1 VPNKKNP
8 LYNENAGITPLPCD
22 GREVDAALRA
32 AARCYEANPYFMA
45 RYAERGEAFSRSDGG
60 YMVTLTSHPLAYVIQ
75 QIKWLGVLLA
85 SRGMP
90 RWLLECHLDLLYDEL
105 SAAIPKRRVKYRKL
119 VKAAEVLREARHD
132 WIAQSDFE
140 RLAATFAA
148 DSGGG
153 LPHAGEMLVSAVCDE
168 FCGIAKA
175 VPSLVAWLGD
185 PGRFPAQWCA
195 AVDRTLAC
203 ARAVAARHGN
213 RPANLEVSM
222 GAA

>member
-1 VPNKKNP
+1 M
-8 LYNENAGITPLPCD
+8 
-22 GREVDAALRA
+22 RA

-90 RWLLECHLDLLYDEL
+90 RWLLESHLDLLYDEL
-105 SAAIPKRRVKYRKL
+105 SATIPKRRVKYRKL
-119 VKAAEVLREARHD
+119 LKAAEVLREARHD
-132 WIAQSDFE
+132 WISQPDFE
-140 RLAATFAA
+140 TLAAAFAA
-148 DSGGG
+148 NSGNG
-153 LPHAGEMLVSAVCDE
+153 LANAGEMLVSAVCDE

-175 VPSLVAWLGD
+175 VPSLVTWLGD
-185 PGRFPAQWCA
+185 PGRFPAQWCTS
-195 AVDRTLAC
+195 VEDTLTC
-203 ARAVAARHGN
+203 ARAVAARNGYNH
-213 RPANLEVSM
+213 AKIEVSI

>member
-1 VPNKKNP
+1 VPNKNNP

-22 GREVDAALRA
+22 DREIDAALRA

-75 QIKWLGVLLA
+75 QITWLGVLLA

-90 RWLLECHLDLLYDEL
+90 RWLLESHLDLLYEEL
-105 SAAIPKRRVKYRKL
+105 ATAIPKRRVKYRKL
-119 VKAAEVLREARHD
+119 LKAAEVLREARHD
-132 WIAQSDFE
+132 WIAQPDFE
-140 RLAATFAA
+140 TLAAAFAVRA
-148 DSGGG
+148 GDG
-153 LPHAGEMLVSAVCDE
+153 LPHGGEMLISAVCDE

-175 VPSLVAWLGD
+175 VPSLVVWLGD
-185 PGRFPAQWCA
+185 PARFSAQWCA
-195 AVDRTLAC
+195 AVEQSLDS
-203 ARAVAARHGN
+203 ARAIAARHGGH
-213 RPANLEVSM
+213 PANLEVSV